1 MMPEVVVYAVEG
13 RSVEQKRAL
22 FKAITD
28 AVVTHF
34 GTPASAVTVS
44 LVETPKMNKAKGGVP
59 FTDLQPAQPAKPDK
73 SAAG

>member
-1 MMPEVVVYAVEG
+1 MPEVVVYAVEG

-34 GTPASAVTVS
+34 GAPASAVTVS